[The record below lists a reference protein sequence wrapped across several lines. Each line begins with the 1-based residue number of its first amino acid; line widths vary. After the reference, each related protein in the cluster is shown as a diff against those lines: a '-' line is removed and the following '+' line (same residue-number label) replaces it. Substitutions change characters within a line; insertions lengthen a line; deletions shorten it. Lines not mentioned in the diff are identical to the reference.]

1 MNPQHGPSSSLS
13 MKDNGL
19 EVGGRKRYDGSSVS
33 FDISASDV
41 LSGDHPSDRQGV
53 GCEVPSWALAWD
65 VFSERYGKFSRDG
78 VDVHDWNVFEM
89 DCRASSPRRGD
100 DATLLVGDHTSEM
113 AEALELSLASLSN
126 PWMTPKH
133 THGDVNKGG
142 SKPRLLFQYKQY
154 EQQERLVL
162 SDDEMAATMEAV
174 FGQGLFSYFKESDH
188 VQVELKE
195 AKDAG
200 MVILAKLVLDLY
212 LDNGP
217 EVAFPLVMS
226 MFEKPLKHD
235 RSAQCAVFD
244 MLMNLMIHGELLY
257 SEGDHRRK
265 ECGNGW
271 VEKEG
276 DRAAA
281 EEKKDEGV
289 AEWPVISNQM
299 NGIYT
304 VNGECDVR
312 MEQFRE
318 WLRRLLCSLA
328 AQLALHESSTS
339 TMLDDSGS
347 EVWASV
353 LSCMTSLCTHD
364 GYIVKEYVL
373 HFPMGAL
380 RRMLY
385 VARHAFWSTRIQSM
399 LAVMVSNLVY
409 KNVVK
414 EDGIHSVLDF
424 EKIDA
429 FGGIHSIAKEYHYAA
444 TAISCQS
451 LFCVLLDFVL
461 MKKDA
466 TQNDTE
472 LGATWGFQIT
482 DTFEVQ
488 SLAYGMLQMKA
499 AFALREYLLLPP
511 MKTDSLIQNELS
523 RIVHSA
529 IASQTDG
536 LEDVRIPFAFVE
548 YCIAT
553 LKQISSATYSI
564 PDELEDPV
572 MSTCNAGIFG
582 EARPED
588 WKCLAKNL
596 MDESPAKDKVVGRSW
611 MVKLMVSAADTG
623 IEEAWSTRKN
633 IIPPPVPLMPSD
645 IPGKDL
651 FTFGDTLL
659 SAFAVSRVKN
669 MQMGSTYR
677 SFEGDNDVITN
688 FALAIRQVVGAMR
701 FRTLINAPC
710 SDKDEQI
717 KWSSSTVDTNR
728 LCVSTIER
736 AFEWIF
742 EFSSAPTWS
751 SAVALLAD
759 CLISTVTVRKM
770 NAPTRINVDDAM
782 ETTSSHNTTAIAGIE
797 TPNRPTQNE
806 NTSAKPSDPAPN
818 QSAGHRRVPPLYIPS
833 PTSTNDGEFLSP
845 LTKMVPGA
853 PKIAAAWRR
862 LTTPSGARSRPG
874 SADTEVPVLA
884 QHNSRPLSAGVMMMD
899 STRTNASRADSIFH
913 KDAPGQHQAPPSTV
927 GPGHT
932 IPRGW
937 KPLAYKI
944 KVKKLSEK
952 KERMKTLMA
961 LHSDVS
967 SFEHTIDQV
976 ESFITGISSCP
987 IFMLELL
994 SPHILKDIFDAMNLG
1009 TMDKLHLIEPSSRQT
1024 AVQAGKPFWDS
1035 RLAIFILLVS
1045 SYTMTEKNQYKHPL
1059 MNTQG
1064 YLHSLLRD
1072 PDVRVRHHAC
1082 CFILN
1087 RFLHHDTDGYLKAMK
1102 TLVSRA
1108 QQSNDDRLL
1117 RDPES
1122 QVNKILEM
1130 RLFDMSTLYS
1140 TSTYLN

>member
-1 MNPQHGPSSSLS
+1 MNPQHGPSSSVS
-13 MKDNGL
+13 MRENSVDLGS
-19 EVGGRKRYDGSSVS
+19 RKRCDGSTVS
-33 FDISASDV
+33 FEISASDV
-41 LSGDHPSDRQGV
+41 LSGEHSGDMWDRHGL
-53 GCEVPSWALAWD
+53 GCEVPSWAMAWD
-65 VFSERYGKFSRDG
+65 VFNERYGERFRGG
-78 VDVHDWNVFEM
+78 VDMHDWNVFEL
-89 DCRASSPRRGD
+89 DCRVSSPRRGD
-100 DATLLVGDHTSEM
+100 DATLLVGEHTSEM

-133 THGDVNKGG
+133 THGDVNKEG
-142 SKPRLLFQYKQY
+142 SKPRLLFQYKPY
-154 EQQERLVL
+154 EEQERLVL

-174 FGQGLFSYFKESDH
+174 FGQGLFSYFKESDN

-200 MVILAKLVLDLY
+200 VVILVKLVLDLY

-244 MLMNLMIHGELLY
+244 VLINLMIHGELLY

-271 VEKEG
+271 VDKE
-276 DRAAA
+276 DVP
-281 EEKKDEGV
+281 DENKNV
-289 AEWPVISNQM
+289 AEWPVVSDQM
-299 NGIYT
+299 NGRYT
-304 VNGECDVR
+304 VKGECDIR

-318 WLRRLLCSLA
+318 FLRRLLCSLA

-339 TMLDDSGS
+339 AVLDDSGS

-364 GYIVKEYVL
+364 GYIVKEYVH
-373 HFPMGAL
+373 HFPMSAL

-424 EKIDA
+424 EKIEA

-461 MKKDA
+461 TKKDDA
-466 TQNDTE
+466 PQKNTE
-472 LGATWGFQIT
+472 LGATWKFSIT

-529 IASQTDG
+529 IVSQTDG
-536 LEDVRIPFAFVE
+536 AEDDRIPFAFVE

-553 LKQISSATYSI
+553 LKEVSSATYSI
-564 PDELEDPV
+564 PDELGDRV
-572 MSTCNAGIFG
+572 MSTCEAGIFG
-582 EARPED
+582 ESRSED

-596 MDESPAKDKVVGRSW
+596 MAEASAKEKVVGRSW

-633 IIPPPVPLMPSD
+633 MVPPPVPLMPSE

-659 SAFAVSRVKN
+659 SAFASSRVKN

-710 SDKDEQI
+710 SNKDEQI
-717 KWSSSTVDTNR
+717 KWSSSIVDTNR

-770 NAPTRINVDDAM
+770 NAPTRINLDDV
-782 ETTSSHNTTAIAGIE
+782 TTTAASSHDTTTVAHVH
-797 TPNRPTQNE
+797 TPHRPTHNG
-806 NTSAKPSDPAPN
+806 NDNAAAKASDAATS
-818 QSAGHRRVPPLYIPS
+818 QTAGNRKVPPLYIPS

-874 SADTEVPVLA
+874 SADTEVPILAQSSA

-913 KDAPGQHQAPPSTV
+913 KDAPGMQNQAPPSTV
-927 GPGHT
+927 GHT

-937 KPLAYKI
+937 KPLSYKI

-994 SPHILKDIFDAMNLG
+994 SPQILKDIFDAMNLG
-1009 TMDKLHLIEPSSRQT
+1009 TMDTLHLIEPSSRQT

-1045 SYTMTEKNQYKHPL
+1045 SFTMTEKNQYKHPL

-1130 RLFDMSTLYS
+1130 RLLDMSTLYI
-1140 TSTYLN
+1140 